1 MTRIRFEGLRSPA
14 LSALARSPVVA
25 GEATPARGTAHAP
38 PAWDA
43 GGVLRLLR
51 DPAVVRVV
59 AFALVLGLVGIT
71 APVLLPVV
79 RWVVGLL

>member
-1 MTRIRFEGLRSPA
+1 
-14 LSALARSPVVA
+14 VA
-25 GEATPARGTAHAP
+25 
-38 PAWDA
+38 
-43 GGVLRLLR
+43 VLRLLR

-59 AFALVLGLVGIT
+59 AFALVLGLVAIT

>member
-14 LSALARSPVVA
+14 LSALSRSPVVPVKVHPH
-25 GEATPARGTAHAP
+25 GPARTWRR
-38 PAWDA
+38 AWEA
-43 GGVLRLLR
+43 VAVLRLLR

-59 AFALVLGLVGIT
+59 AFALVLGLVAIT